1 MTRRRAGGSFFFGGI
16 LLAALTAAS
25 PSVARQSQPAQQPQ
39 QRQKPAG
46 RPAPANAGGSAAGSA
61 TDPATGSA
69 TTGNQGRGAHAQANP
84 FAGTEDQKLM
94 SLAGAWQEDVR
105 YAGDAADSP
114 SGKGRWIARPVFGLY
129 LVMNYEGSGP
139 EGDYHAH
146 GVMAYD
152 HEERTCRLWWFDD
165 TGGIGEY
172 TGAWKDGNTL
182 VFEHKKNSGG
192 RPFRERITYTVRA
205 SEELDTKVEQ
215 AWGTEAYKFYMEASA
230 RRVQLP
236 EGKGW
241 GEKLGQQQ
249 PRGSRLRPAD
259 AAPRK
264 PGQPPR

>member
-1 MTRRRAGGSFFFGGI
+1 MTRPRARESFVFWGI
-16 LLAALTAAS
+16 FLATLAAAY
-25 PSVARQSQPAQQPQ
+25 PGIARQSQPQQPSS

-46 RPAPANAGGSAAGSA
+46 RPAPTGGPSS
-61 TDPATGSA
+61 ATGSA
-69 TTGNQGRGAHAQANP
+69 ADATTNGRWGRGARAQANP
-84 FAGTEDQKLM
+84 FAGTEDQKLL

-105 YAGDAADSP
+105 YAGDAAGSP
-114 SGKGRWIARPVFGLY
+114 SGKGRWIARPAFGLY

-152 HEERTCRLWWFDD
+152 HEERAFRLWWFDD
-165 TGGIGEY
+165 AGGIGEY
-172 TGAWKDGNTL
+172 TGTWKDANTL

-192 RPFRERITYTVRA
+192 RPFRERITYTLRA
-205 SEELDTKVEQ
+205 SDQLETKVEQ

-230 RRVQLP
+230 GRVQLP

-249 PRGSRLRPAD
+249 PRGSRIHPPD
-259 AAPRK
+259 ATPQK
-264 PGQPPR
+264 PGNPPR